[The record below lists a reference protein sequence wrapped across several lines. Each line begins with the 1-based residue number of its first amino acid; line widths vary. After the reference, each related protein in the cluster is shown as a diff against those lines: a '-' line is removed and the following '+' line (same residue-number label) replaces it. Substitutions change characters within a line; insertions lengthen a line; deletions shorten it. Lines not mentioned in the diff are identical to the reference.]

1 MQNSPAHARA
11 VHSSMQLKLANV
23 LGNAATA
30 FIVLVVGTVLS
41 AAAAYF
47 LARQMEHDARL
58 KFDSVVADAQE
69 AIETRIRTYSDV
81 LLGVRAL
88 FVASD
93 SVTRD
98 EFQTYIA
105 SLDLNR
111 RYPGVQVIHYAQRV
125 PAEQRR
131 AFEEKVR
138 NDLSVDPRGY
148 PEFSVKPPGNKLEY
162 FIVQYVEPI
171 AGNEAALGL
180 DLGGDAVR
188 LAALERTRDT
198 GQPTAS
204 GTIALALDPRR
215 HPGFAMRVPI
225 YRKGMPVATVEQRR
239 AAFTG
244 MVSTSFVVIDL
255 MRGVLSESFLQTMRV
270 RIHDAGFLTGSGG
283 LQPPSTENLMFDGDR
298 LLSQEPRRNISSGSE
313 LSNLTSIVGLEVGGR
328 RWNLEFSAR
337 EGFIAP
343 SARLLPWATFLVGTV
358 ISLLLF
364 GLIRSLA
371 TTGRRAVNLAERI
384 TQDLRKSEAS
394 LVEAQRM
401 TQQLIEV
408 LPNPIFFKGTDGRYL
423 GVNRAWEKFFGVPRE
438 TFIGKTV
445 HDLYPGNQ
453 EVANRLHAMDQVLWE
468 RPGSQVYETSIT
480 TPGGKRHDAIYY
492 KATFSRADGGVA
504 GLIGTI
510 IDITER
516 KQADA
521 ARNQLAAIVEHAN
534 AAIFTR
540 TLDGT
545 IQSWNAGAEKL
556 LGYTAAEAIG
566 KPADFILP
574 PGRPPNL
581 QRNNESLLRGEVVA
595 RESDRL
601 TKDGRVI
608 NVLTSHSP
616 IRDGAG
622 NIVGASVILQDITA
636 VKQAQTAVKESEERF
651 RATFDN
657 APVGIMH
664 TAIDDNR
671 ILHANAKLCELLG
684 YTHDELV
691 RMRTDQFTH
700 PDYVGADQ
708 PKYRETMLKGGM
720 DAYSSE
726 RLYRRKDGSD
736 LWVNRTVSLVKG
748 AAGNPLYFIRIIED
762 ISERMLSN
770 RSRAMEHAV
779 TRVLAESVTLDEAMS
794 AILQTICEGLG
805 WACGAHWQW
814 DESAELLR
822 CVKTWHVDSVEVAN
836 FSAASKQDTN
846 EAPRWVGGAPQTK
859 TSGLVRGVWSSGS
872 PVWLPD
878 VTQQPGFRR
887 GPAAAKADLH
897 CAFAFP
903 ILAGGQPLGI
913 MEFYGRDIKEPDEA
927 LLQVVRAIG
936 SQMGQYLVRQQAEE
950 RVRHLAHY
958 DELTGLPNRTMF
970 NERLSHALAHARR
983 SETSLAILFIDLD
996 RFKNINDTL
1005 GHEAGDHVL
1014 KEVAQRLRDCLRES
1028 DTVGR
1033 LGGDEFVVLIEEP
1046 PRPVNAAVVAQK
1058 ILAAMDTPF
1067 LVQAQEFHIT
1077 ASIGI
1082 STYPGDGADMQTL
1095 MKNADIAMYR
1105 AKEQGKNNSQ
1115 FYSAQINVH
1124 SIERFTL
1131 ESSLRRALE
1140 RNEFLLHYQ
1149 PKVDIGGGRIT
1160 GVEALLRWQQPAQGL
1175 IPPAQ
1180 FIQLAE
1186 ETGLIVPIGEW
1197 VLKTACAQN
1206 KAWQQQGLA
1215 PVRVAVNLSPRQ
1227 FAHQNLLEDVA
1238 RVLKQ
1243 TGLDPAY
1250 LELEIT
1256 ESVVM
1261 KNPEQAVI
1269 LLNRLK
1275 AFGIHLAIDDFG
1287 TGYSSL
1293 NYLKRFP
1300 LNTLKID
1307 RTFIRDLP
1315 GDSDDAAITQAIL
1328 AMAHSLRL
1336 VVVAEGVETAEQ
1348 MRFLLD
1354 NHCDEIQGYYFS
1366 RPQPANDFALL
1377 LRDYATA
1384 DKKRFLP

>member
-1 MQNSPAHARA
+1 
-11 VHSSMQLKLANV
+11 MQLKLAN
-23 LGNAATA
+23 LLRNAATA
-30 FIVLVVGTVLS
+30 FVVLAIGIVLS
-41 AAAAYF
+41 AGAVYF
-47 LARQMEHDARL
+47 MLKQMERDARQKFARVVVEAEDAI
-58 KFDSVVADAQE
+58 A
-69 AIETRIRTYSDV
+69 TRIRAYSD
-81 LLGVRAL
+81 LLIGVRAL
-88 FVASD
+88 FIASD
-93 SVTRD
+93 FVTRD
-98 EFQTYIA
+98 EFRSYVE

-111 RYPGVQVIHYAQRV
+111 RYPGIQVIHYAQRV
-125 PAEQRR
+125 SAAQRP
-131 AFEEKVR
+131 AFEALVR
-138 NDLSVDPRGY
+138 NDRSVDPRGY
-148 PEFSVKPPGNKLEY
+148 PDFSVKPPGNRPEY
-162 FIVQYVEPI
+162 FIVQYVEPMT
-171 AGNEAALGL
+171 GNEAALGL

-188 LAALERTRDT
+188 LVALERTRDT
-198 GQPTAS
+198 GQLSAS

-225 YRKGMPVATVEQRR
+225 YRKGMPAATVEQRR
-239 AAFTG
+239 EAFAG
-244 MVSTSFVVIDL
+244 MISASFVVIDL
-255 MRGVLSESFLQTMRV
+255 MRGVLSEQFLRTMRI
-270 RIHDAGFLTGSGG
+270 RIHDAGFLGSAGG
-283 LQPPSTENLMFDGDR
+283 LQPPTAENLMFDGER
-298 LLSQEPRRNISSGSE
+298 LLPAESRSNISDGDLSE
-313 LSNLTSIVGLEVGGR
+313 LTKIVGLEVGGR
-328 RWNLEFSAR
+328 RWNLHFSAR
-337 EGFIAP
+337 EGFIPP
-343 SARLLPWATFLVGTV
+343 SERLLPWATLFAGAL

-364 GLIRSLA
+364 GMIRSLA
-371 TTGRRAVNLAERI
+371 ASGRHAVFLADRI

-394 LVEAQRM
+394 LTEAQRM
-401 TQQLIEV
+401 TQQLIEA

-445 HDLYPGNQ
+445 HDLYPDNQ
-453 EVANRLHAMDQVLWE
+453 EVADRLHAMDQVLWQH
-468 RPGSQVYETSIT
+468 PGSQVYETSIT
-480 TPGGKRHDAIYY
+480 TLHGMRHDAIYY
-492 KATFSRADGGVA
+492 KATFTRADGSVA

-516 KQADA
+516 KQADV

-534 AAIFTR
+534 AAIITR
-540 TLDGT
+540 TLDGR

-556 LGYTAAEAIG
+556 LGFTATEAIG
-566 KPADFILP
+566 KQISFTLP
-574 PGRPPNL
+574 RGRPPNL
-581 QRNNESLLRGEVVA
+581 QRNNENLLRGEVVA
-595 RESDRL
+595 RESDRI

-616 IRDGAG
+616 VRDDAG
-622 NIVGASVILQDITA
+622 NIVGASIILQDITA
-636 VKQAQTAVKESEERF
+636 VKLAQTAVRESEERY

-664 TAIDDNR
+664 TAIDDDR
-671 ILHANAKLCELLG
+671 ILRANAKLCELLG
-684 YTHDELV
+684 YTQDELV
-691 RMRTDQFTH
+691 RMHTDQFIH
-700 PDYVGADQ
+700 PEYVGADQ
-708 PKYRETMLKGGM
+708 PKYRDAMLKGEL
-720 DAYSSE
+720 DTYSSE
-726 RLYRRKDGSD
+726 RLYQRKDGSD
-736 LWVNRTVSLVKG
+736 LWVNRTVSLVKD
-748 AAGNPLYFIRIIED
+748 AAGKPLYFIRIIED

-779 TRVLAESVTLDEAMS
+779 TRVLAESTTQDEAMS
-794 AILQTICEGLG
+794 ATLQTICEGLG

-814 DESAELLR
+814 DEDAELLR
-822 CVKTWHVDSVEVAN
+822 CVKTWHVDSKEVAD
-836 FSAASKQDTN
+836 FSAASRQETN
-846 EAPRWVGGAPQTK
+846 EAPRWVGGAPNTR
-859 TSGLVRGVWSSGS
+859 TSGLVRGVWFSGN

-878 VTQQPGFRR
+878 VARQPGFRR
-887 GPAAAKADLH
+887 GQAAAKADLH

-913 MEFYGRDIKEPDEA
+913 MEFYGRDIKQPDET

-936 SQMGQYLVRQQAEE
+936 SQLGQYLVRQQAEE

-983 SETSLAILFIDLD
+983 TETSLAILFIDLD

-1005 GHEAGDHVL
+1005 GHESGDRVL

-1046 PRPVNAAVVAQK
+1046 PRPVNAGVVAQK
-1058 ILAAMDTPF
+1058 ILAAMGTPF

-1082 STYPGDGADMQTL
+1082 SSYPGDGADMLTL

-1105 AKEQGKNNSQ
+1105 AKEQGKNNAQ
-1115 FYSAQINVH
+1115 FYSAQINDH
-1124 SIERFTL
+1124 SIERLTL

-1149 PKVDIGGGRIT
+1149 PKLDIGSGRIT

-1180 FIQLAE
+1180 FIRLAE

-1197 VLKTACAQN
+1197 VLRTACAQN

-1227 FAHQNLLEDVA
+1227 FAQANLLEAVA

-1243 TGLDPAY
+1243 TGLDPAF

-1261 KNPEQAVI
+1261 SNPEQAVI
-1269 LLNRLK
+1269 LLRRLK

-1300 LNTLKID
+1300 LDTLKID

-1336 VVVAEGVETAEQ
+1336 NVVAEGVETAEQ
-1348 MRFLLD
+1348 MRFLRD
-1354 NHCDEIQGYYFS
+1354 SHCDEIQGYYFS
-1366 RPQPANDFALL
+1366 RPQLAEDIAPL
-1377 LRDYATA
+1377 LRDFAA
-1384 DKKRFLP
+1384 AGRILSLS